1 MKKFNQLTFLFFL
14 FSICLLNS
22 SIIVAYEIDIQITNP
37 QQDEE
42 VGHQELVR
50 GTISAHDVQVYV
62 LVHPMATNLW
72 WVQRLPSSINK
83 DGSWQTLCYFGTKN
97 QGIGEYFEVIA
108 IVTAEE
114 LEEGQT
120 LKALPADSV
129 RSDMVTVKRI
139 H

>member
-1 MKKFNQLTFLFFL
+1 MKKFNQLTFFFL
-14 FSICLLNS
+14 FFGICLLNS
-22 SIIVAYEIDIQITNP
+22 SVIVADEIDIQITKP

-50 GTISAHDVQVYV
+50 GTISTQNVQVYV
-62 LVHPMATNLW
+62 LMHPMATNLW

-83 DGSWQTLCYFGTKN
+83 DGSWKTLCYFGTKN

-120 LKALPADSV
+120 VREFPGDSV
-129 RSDMVTVKRI
+129 RSDIVTVIRT